1 MAETHKQTLSREQ
14 LDNGVIPSNTV
25 LVEMTYTTEGI
36 KSKGG
41 IIIGFNT
48 DWEFEDETDSH
59 AGNLAE
65 IYAKVY
71 RCPPKLYY
79 ERGDS
84 LSMPWDT
91 DMELQVGDIVFFNAI
106 ESRNSVE
113 IVCEG
118 KTYKLLP
125 YQDLY
130 CAKRL
135 VTHKTP
141 SDVLWEYKITGRVNL
156 TEYEVIMLNG
166 YVLLE
171 RVYLENVSPLAVS
184 KDAGIDKTRGIIRY
198 VGSSPKEYQR
208 KEYSDIKDLEVG
220 DMVLFAPNSPLFLL
234 ERTTAL
240 STFDG
245 DNLYWCVHRRRISM
259 VLSKNN

>member
-1 MAETHKQTLSREQ
+1 
-14 LDNGVIPSNTV
+14 
-25 LVEMTYTTEGI
+25 MTYTTEGI

-84 LSMPWDT
+84 LSMPWDCN
-91 DMELQVGDIVFFNAI
+91 MELQVGDTVFFNAI

-130 CAKRL
+130 CAKR
-135 VTHKTP
+135 T
-141 SDVLWEYKITGRVNL
+141 LWIKKYDIGLGCDIERWNGT
-156 TEYEVIMLNG
+156 EVIMLNG

-184 KDAGIDKTRGIIRY
+184 KDAGLDKTRGIIRY

>member
-1 MAETHKQTLSREQ
+1 MAETFQQTLTRQQ

-84 LSMPWDT
+84 LSMPWDCN
-91 DMELQVGDIVFFNAI
+91 MELQVGDTVFFNAI

-130 CAKRL
+130 CAKRQ
-135 VTHKTP
+135 VVPTHKEIFNDLVIFGELP
-141 SDVLWEYKITGRVNL
+141 PP
-156 TEYEVIMLNG
+156 EYEVIMLNG

-184 KDAGIDKTRGIIRY
+184 KDAGLDKTRGIIRY

-259 VLSKNN
+259 VLSKRN

>member
-1 MAETHKQTLSREQ
+1 MAETFQQTLSKEQ

-71 RCPPKLYY
+71 RCPPRLYY

-91 DMELQVGDIVFFNAI
+91 DMELQVGDTVFFNAI

-113 IVCEG
+113 IICEG

-135 VTHKTP
+135 G
-141 SDVLWEYKITGRVNL
+141 KIWRGVGGATA
-156 TEYEVIMLNG
+156 EYEVIMLNG

-208 KEYSDIKDLEVG
+208 KEYSDIKDLDVG

>member
-1 MAETHKQTLSREQ
+1 MAETFQQTLTRQQ

-84 LSMPWDT
+84 LSMPWDCN
-91 DMELQVGDIVFFNAI
+91 MELQVGDTVFFNAI

-130 CAKRL
+130 CAKRY
-135 VTHKTP
+135 HEKQSFDSKTFLMGTDP
-141 SDVLWEYKITGRVNL
+141 WW
-156 TEYEVIMLNG
+156 EVIMLNG

-184 KDAGIDKTRGIIRY
+184 KDAGLDKTRGIIRY
-198 VGSSPKEYQR
+198 VGISPKEYQR

>member
-1 MAETHKQTLSREQ
+1 MAETFQQTLTRQQ

-84 LSMPWDT
+84 LSMPWDCN
-91 DMELQVGDIVFFNAI
+91 MELQVGDTVFFNAI

-135 VTHKTP
+135 G
-141 SDVLWEYKITGRVNL
+141 KIWRGIGGATAE
-156 TEYEVIMLNG
+156 TEVIMLNG

-184 KDAGIDKTRGIIRY
+184 KDAGLDKTRGIIRY

-259 VLSKNN
+259 VLSKGN